1 MERITNVHLNA
12 AVERINRVL
21 GMPMAPYTPTTNADG
36 TVKYVANPGNFHLD
50 FAYGGVSLH
59 QFVGGGDGESDVL
72 SCGYPSKRE
81 LFHLMHAFLRGI
93 DTAKRYRK

>member
-21 GMPMAPYTPTTNADG
+21 GMPLEPYTSTTNADG

-59 QFVGGGDGESDVL
+59 QFVGDAGGESDVL
-72 SCGYPSKRE
+72 SCGHTTKRE

-93 DTAKRYRK
+93 DTAKRYSK